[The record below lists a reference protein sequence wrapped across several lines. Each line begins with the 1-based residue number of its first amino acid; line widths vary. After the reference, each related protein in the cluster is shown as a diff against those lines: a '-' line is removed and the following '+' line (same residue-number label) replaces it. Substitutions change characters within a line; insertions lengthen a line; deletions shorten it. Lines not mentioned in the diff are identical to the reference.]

1 MSRLEV
7 NMFSLLSAK
16 ASVDRLKG
24 TPLSYLKL
32 RDEYRSVK
40 RWKLRSN
47 DLNFFSFRIFSCT
60 DALRRAD
67 LKRSKPLRLWVGK
80 FYKMRSHSC
89 LIWRAACVLVTEVL
103 GYWAPEGDASLSKTI
118 TLSLPLGGKQMRLR
132 RRISS
137 FCFCLSLKE
146 SFIQIFKF
154 KLYSIAPCIII

>member
-1 MSRLEV
+1 MGEMSRLEV

-67 LKRSKPLRLWVGK
+67 LKRSKPLRL
-80 FYKMRSHSC
+80 
-89 LIWRAACVLVTEVL
+89 
-103 GYWAPEGDASLSKTI
+103 
-118 TLSLPLGGKQMRLR
+118 
-132 RRISS
+132 
-137 FCFCLSLKE
+137 
-146 SFIQIFKF
+146 
-154 KLYSIAPCIII
+154 